1 MMEDSLTKEGRTL
14 GRTRTITHLL
24 QIIINVRLQSKYQP
38 NVHFILLK
46 RKKSTYQQTYILLK
60 KLVKK
65 LCKHQLLLCDEREMG
80 RKVVR

>member
-14 GRTRTITHLL
+14 GRTRTMTHSL

-38 NVHFILLK
+38 NVHFIILK
-46 RKKSTYQQTYILLK
+46 KKSTYQQTYILLK

-65 LCKHQLLLCDEREMG
+65 LCKHQSLLCDERQMG